1 MGIANILSAIN
12 LGRIE
17 TRTVVLNSIG
27 AVVESVS
34 DRELVCIAPE
44 EIPET
49 IKVKVYIPSSKENGE
64 AGISGTYYFDG
75 KVSAQEKNANQ
86 YKVFISITT
95 PDESVFS
102 RKSNRIRVHNMA
114 LRYQF
119 DPGESPQS
127 LPIWD
132 ISKNGLSGI
141 STQFLPIDA
150 KILVTGL
157 EPYIPKITRPLSYQC
172 KAKIKDN
179 LWGFLLLET
188 DPEIVT
194 AISDFLTDLE
204 LVARF
209 FDLLLL
215 SANILSHDQPQV
227 EGQMSIEFID
237 RQLMRKSHVLKALMD
252 IEEYQKFVET
262 LIGQSDYLRLE
273 TEWEALSARLV
284 NMRIKIPENKASII
298 AYLEK
303 VSPLKGMA

>member
-1 MGIANILSAIN
+1 MSIAKILSAIN

-34 DRELVCIAPE
+34 DRVLVCIASE
-44 EIPET
+44 KIPET

-75 KVSAQEKNANQ
+75 IVTEQEENANQ
-86 YKVFISITT
+86 FKVFISITT
-95 PDESVFS
+95 PDESVLS
-102 RKSNRIRVHNMA
+102 RKSNRIRVHNMQ
-114 LRYQF
+114 LRYQL
-119 DPGESPQS
+119 DLTESPQK
-127 LPIWD
+127 LQIWD

-141 STQFLPIDA
+141 SSQSLPIDA
-150 KILVTGL
+150 KIFVTGL
-157 EPYIPKITRPLSYQC
+157 ESYIPKITRPLSYEC
-172 KAKIKDN
+172 KAKIKNN

-215 SANILSHDQPQV
+215 TANILSHDQPQV
-227 EGQMSIEFID
+227 DGQMSIEFID
-237 RQLMRKSHVLKALMD
+237 RQLLRKSHVLKALMD

-273 TEWEALSARLV
+273 SEWEALSARLV
-284 NMRIKIPENKASII
+284 KMRIRVPEKKASIL

-303 VSPLKGMA
+303 VSPLKGMS